1 MRIKKREKISV
12 LEVSGGIEESSTD
25 LHSMF
30 LFAMRSPKARE
41 KCTGRLRIMGELV
54 NKNKNKNNIITPI
67 LPTANPGYPISLFFV
82 ISDMPPNPAPIISSI
97 VISSYVVIIFEASE
111 ILSKDFSYALF
122 STFTL
127 CCRFANEP
135 STDLSECRVSIYDL
149 YLCR

>member
-1 MRIKKREKISV
+1 
-12 LEVSGGIEESSTD
+12 
-25 LHSMF
+25 
-30 LFAMRSPKARE
+30 
-41 KCTGRLRIMGELV
+41 MGEPV
-54 NKNKNKNNIITPI
+54 NKNKNNIITPT
-67 LPTANPGYPISLFFV
+67 LPTAIPGYPISLFFV

-122 STFTL
+122 SISTL

-135 STDLSECRVSIYDL
+135 STDLSLCKVSIYDR

>member
-1 MRIKKREKISV
+1 
-12 LEVSGGIEESSTD
+12 
-25 LHSMF
+25 
-30 LFAMRSPKARE
+30 
-41 KCTGRLRIMGELV
+41 MGEPV
-54 NKNKNKNNIITPI
+54 NKNNNNIITPI
-67 LPTANPGYPISLFFV
+67 LPTASPGYPISLFFV

-122 STFTL
+122 STSTL

-135 STDLSECRVSIYDL
+135 STDLSACRVSIYDL